1 MTDTNEFVS
10 IEDVAKH
17 FTVSVS
23 TARSWVRQGEL
34 PKNTYVKIGKTYR
47 FKLDAVVQALLG
59 DQTEKKEAKKEP
71 HDSPA
76 PVEEILESFADDDF

>member
-23 TARSWVRQGEL
+23 TARAWVRQGAI
-34 PKNTYVKIGKTYR
+34 PTNTYVKIGKTYR
-47 FKLDAVVQALLG
+47 FKLDAVVEALLDDG
-59 DQTEKKEAKKEP
+59 GKAEKKEP
-71 HDSPA
+71 PNSPA
-76 PVEEILESFADDDF
+76 PIEGILEGFEDDDF

>member
-23 TARSWVRQGEL
+23 TARAWVRQGAL

-47 FKLDAVVQALLG
+47 FKLDAVVAALLG
-59 DQTEKKEAKKEP
+59 DQAEKKEP
-71 HDSPA
+71 HSSPA
-76 PVEEILESFADDDF
+76 PVEEILESFEDEDF

>member
-10 IEDVAKH
+10 IEDLARH

-23 TARSWVRQGEL
+23 TARAWVRQGEI

-47 FKLDAVVQALLG
+47 FKLDAVVAALLG
-59 DQTEKKEAKKEP
+59 NQAEKEEP
-71 HDSPA
+71 HSSPA
-76 PVEEILESFADDDF
+76 PVEEILESFEDEDF

>member
-23 TARSWVRQGEL
+23 TARAWVRQGEI

-47 FKLDAVVQALLG
+47 FKLDAVVAAASADIPKATLL
-59 DQTEKKEAKKEP
+59 
-71 HDSPA
+71 A
-76 PVEEILESFADDDF
+76 PVVLAVKA

>member
-23 TARSWVRQGEL
+23 TARAWVRQGAI

-47 FKLDAVVQALLG
+47 FKLDAVVAALLG
-59 DQTEKKEAKKEP
+59 DQAEKKEP
-71 HDSPA
+71 HSSPA
-76 PVEEILESFADDDF
+76 PVEEILGSFEDEDF

>member
-10 IEDVAKH
+10 IEDLAKH

-23 TARSWVRQGEL
+23 TARAWVRKGEI
-34 PKNTYVKIGKTYR
+34 PKNTYIKIGKTYR

-59 DQTEKKEAKKEP
+59 DQTEKKEQP
-71 HDSPA
+71 ISPA
-76 PVEEILESFADDDF
+76 PVEEILESFEDDDF

>member
-10 IEDVAKH
+10 IEDLARH

-23 TARSWVRQGEL
+23 TARAWVRQGAI
-34 PKNTYVKIGKTYR
+34 PKHTYIKIGKTYR

-59 DQTEKKEAKKEP
+59 DQTEKKEQP
-71 HDSPA
+71 ISPA

>member
-23 TARSWVRQGEL
+23 TARAWVRQGEI
-34 PKNTYVKIGKTYR
+34 PKNTYIKIGKTYR
-47 FKLDAVVQALLG
+47 FKLDAVVEALLG
-59 DQTEKKEAKKEP
+59 KQPDKKEP
-71 HDSPA
+71 HSTA
-76 PVEEILESFADDDF
+76 PVVEEILESFADDDF